1 MSDLEIRLQQI
12 YTMLQ
17 GQIMDDQHPLGQIFR
32 KIGDLQGRVESD
44 QVSNA
49 DQATLGEYQKQLE
62 ALDLDA
68 ETKSELTTA
77 LRQAA
82 AEDAPAVSA
91 ASAASTGL
99 NEQILTDL
107 MNQFSH
113 IQSAIMDRNM
123 DPAAALA
130 VIRPF
135 YGDVSSIVERVAGS
149 LNLNGNSI
157 LSSLQSMIRNQG
169 F

>member
-68 ETKSELTTA
+68 ETKSELNTA
-77 LRQAA
+77 LRNAS
-82 AEDAPAVSA
+82 AENTPA

-99 NEQILTDL
+99 NEQILSDL
-107 MNQFSH
+107 MNQLSH
-113 IQSAIMDRNM
+113 VQSVIMDRNV

-135 YGDVSSIVERVAGS
+135 YGDVSSIVQRVAGS